1 MRIQA
6 NQRRG
11 TTMLEFGI
19 VFPVIFLLLLGLV
32 IGASGMFRYQETA
45 HLARLAARYA
55 SVHGTQWA
63 KDTGNTAPT
72 PADIYKNVISP
83 NAVML
88 DRSRISFTISYDT
101 SNAPTHDV
109 IINGQVVAVT
119 NIVTV
124 KVSYLWIPELFL
136 GSVTISSTSVMPM
149 SY

>member
-55 SVHGTQWA
+55 SVHGTQCA

-109 IINGQVVAVT
+109 ISNGQVVAVT

>member
-72 PADIYKNVISP
+72 PADIFKNVISP

-101 SNAPTHDV
+101 NNSPTHDV
-109 IINGQVVAVT
+109 IINNQVVAET

>member
-109 IINGQVVAVT
+109 ISNGQVVAVT

>member
-1 MRIQA
+1 MRIQS

-19 VFPVIFLLLLGLV
+19 VFPVVFLLLLGLV

-55 SVHGTQWA
+55 AVHGTQWA

-72 PADIYKNVISP
+72 PVDIYKNVVAP
-83 NAVML
+83 NTVML
-88 DRSRISFTISYDT
+88 DQSRITFSMSYNT
-101 SNAPTHDV
+101 SNSPTHD
-109 IINGQVVAVT
+109 IIVNNQVVAVT
-119 NIVTV
+119 NTVTV
-124 KVSYLWIPELFL
+124 TVSYLWIPEFFL